1 LIRRVSINRLQWEID
16 CDNQTHRPCLPE
28 GTTRTMKF
36 IPVEVKFSD
45 HFEELVEKIEEG
57 GILFTDILND
67 YRGSETKISRLKEIE
82 READVIAYGIYQKLH
97 KTFITPMDRED
108 IYALANKLDT
118 ILDLIESSAT
128 RMSLFK
134 MKGPNP
140 DIKDLA
146 LILNKS
152 IGLVKKVIYA
162 MRQRKKNVRMI
173 QDTCI
178 EINTLENEGDYVL
191 RQATAHL
198 FEREDDAIELVK
210 WKEILE
216 RIEEATDM
224 CEDVS
229 NIIEGMILK
238 YG

>member
-1 LIRRVSINRLQWEID
+1 
-16 CDNQTHRPCLPE
+16 
-28 GTTRTMKF
+28 MKF
-36 IPVEVKFSD
+36 IPEEIKFSD
-45 HFEELVEKIEEG
+45 YFEELMEKIEEG
-57 GILFTDILND
+57 GLLFMEILDD
-67 YRGSETKISRLKEIE
+67 YRGSETKISRMKDIE
-82 READVIAYGIYQKLH
+82 HEGDAIAHGIHQKLH

-108 IYALANKLDT
+108 IYALANKMDT
-118 ILDLIESSAT
+118 ILDLIEASAT

-146 LILNKS
+146 VVLNKA
-152 IGLVKKVIYA
+152 IALVKKAIFA
-162 MRQRKKNVRMI
+162 MRQRKKNVKMI
-173 QDTCI
+173 LDTCI
-178 EINTLENEGDYVL
+178 EINTLENEGDHVL
-191 RQATAHL
+191 RQSIAHL